1 MLSAS
6 LTFCPVRPCD
16 ARSSVRRELGN
27 TMAKIGIKPEDTRD
41 EGKHERFHV
50 LSIMD
55 ERKSMRKIEPEYW
68 CGGLAAGLSHCHGL

>member
-1 MLSAS
+1 
-6 LTFCPVRPCD
+6 
-16 ARSSVRRELGN
+16 
-27 TMAKIGIKPEDTRD
+27 MAKIGIKPEDTRD